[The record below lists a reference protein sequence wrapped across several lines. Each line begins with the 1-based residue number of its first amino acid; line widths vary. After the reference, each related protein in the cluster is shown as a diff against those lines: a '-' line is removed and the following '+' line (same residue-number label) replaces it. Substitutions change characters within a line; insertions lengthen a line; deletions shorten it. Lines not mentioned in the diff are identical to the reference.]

1 MVTFVDTSAFYAAVD
16 ELDPNH
22 AAAAETLRFLVD
34 GEPLVTHNYVVL
46 ETLALTQRRLGAEAA
61 RTIVD
66 QLLPLLDVAWV
77 DRELHALAVTAS
89 IATGSRRA
97 SVVDWASFELMRA
110 RGIVDAFAFDSDFAA
125 QGFQVVP
132 PRQEPGAAIST

>member
-1 MVTFVDTSAFYAAVD
+1 MFVDTSALYAVVD

-22 AAAAETLRFLVD
+22 AVAAETLRSLVE

-46 ETLALTQRRLGAEAA
+46 ETLALIQRRLGAEAA
-61 RTIVD
+61 RAVVD
-66 QLLPLLDVAWV
+66 QLLPLLEVAWV
-77 DRELHALAVTAS
+77 DRDLHALAVTAS

-97 SVVDWASFELMRA
+97 SVVDWASFELMRS
-110 RGIVDAFAFDSDFAA
+110 RGISEAFVFDRDFIA

-132 PRQEPGAAIST
+132 APQDPGAAIST